1 MSKKKKTPRQSL
13 SKEELNEVLDVLLAR
28 SESANKQG
36 NLNIRDEL
44 VKAVKNAK
52 SNSAIKRRAK
62 QRGIDREER
71 ARESELKNVQISNL
85 IAQTKQLEK
94 PWWQREPIALL
105 GIIVSALSP
114 HVFNDKPAEVIP
126 IVISVNND
134 KPTSNVPL
142 LRYGDLEI
150 REARDPTA
158 IPHFMPVSK
167 PLPAGV
173 EKIIEDSLL
182 SLNLGYAPDSIR
194 ARTIQKLEQLKK
206 EEVTRLS
213 KLKPTSFAFSR
224 VLERHEIQNM
234 EDLIEFFENM
244 EVTVQEEI

>member
-13 SKEELNEVLDVLLAR
+13 SREELHEVLDVLIAR
-28 SESANKQG
+28 SANKQG
-36 NLNIRDEL
+36 DLNIRDEL

-52 SNSAIKRRAK
+52 NNSAIKRRAK

-114 HVFNDKPAEVIP
+114 HVFNEKREVVP
-126 IVISVNND
+126 IVISVPND
-134 KPTSNVPL
+134 KPASQVPF
-142 LRYGDLEI
+142 LRSGDLEI
-150 REARDPTA
+150 REVRDPTA
-158 IPHFMPVSK
+158 IPHFMLISK

-173 EKIIEDSLL
+173 EKIIKDSLL
-182 SLNLGYAPDSIR
+182 SLNMGYAPDSIR

-244 EVTVQEEI
+244 EITVQEEI